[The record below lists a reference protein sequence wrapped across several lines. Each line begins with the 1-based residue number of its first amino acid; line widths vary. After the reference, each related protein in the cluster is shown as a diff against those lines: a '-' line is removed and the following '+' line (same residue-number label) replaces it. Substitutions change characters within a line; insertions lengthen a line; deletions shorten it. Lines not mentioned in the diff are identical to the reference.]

1 MRIGFGYD
9 SHCLVEG
16 RRLILGGVDV
26 PFAKGLL
33 GHSDGDAL
41 THAVIDA
48 IIGALGEG
56 DIGKFF
62 PDTDM
67 TYKDADSIGM
77 LKKINQLLVA
87 DKAEIANI
95 DCTVVIQKPR
105 LAPFIDEMRLNLSK
119 ALGMSVDCVN
129 VKAKTEEG
137 MGFTGNG
144 DGVKA
149 YAVCLLHHT
158 YPGIKK

>member
-1 MRIGFGYD
+1 MRVGFGYD
-9 SHCLVEG
+9 AHCLVEG
-16 RRLILGGVDV
+16 RKLILAGVDV
-26 PFAKGLL
+26 PSPKGLL
-33 GHSDGDAL
+33 GHSDGDVL

-62 PDTDM
+62 PDTDQA
-67 TYKDADSIGM
+67 YKDADSIK
-77 LKKINQLLVA
+77 LLEKINQVLVK

-95 DCTVVIQKPR
+95 DTTIVIQKPR
-105 LAPFIDEMRLNLSK
+105 LAGYIDEMRLNLAK
-119 ALGMSVDCVN
+119 ALGIGVEAVN

-137 MGFTGNG
+137 MGFTGNS

-149 YAVCLLHHT
+149 YAVCLLHRT